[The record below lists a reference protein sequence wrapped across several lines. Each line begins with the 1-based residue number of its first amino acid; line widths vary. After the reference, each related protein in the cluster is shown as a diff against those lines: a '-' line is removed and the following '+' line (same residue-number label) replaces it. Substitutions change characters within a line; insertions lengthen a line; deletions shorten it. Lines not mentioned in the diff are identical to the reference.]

1 MDFVTLALQ
10 QHRFLDEILGE
21 DDDKVIV
28 PSHPTDSTSSATA
41 TASSAYNSGFDASTT
56 NVARPL
62 LSKNAEAELLLLA
75 TNFLLYVALVIVV
88 ILVCY
93 IYFPETLKPKAR
105 PVTPRNFNYRV
116 AQTQGNQIEA
126 FHYDDDGEEDSD
138 EHSST
143 DELLDSSPENEP
155 GTATR
160 NTNFLEFSQ
169 ESLSRKQVLRRLA
182 FCSIMLNICFV
193 CWGVLQ
199 VRSRKVNC
207 LLLMN
212 IIALFLDYNLK
223 HPYLSHQCSPLQST
237 GKNVDSSLSS
247 LYWRIFYLFIRSC
260 FYKPLLDFDHVRGS
274 SALFQA
280 APEPKC
286 HHLRIF
292 FSKYIEHAL
301 QLVPVR
307 STSIRVFP
315 SYHTFQ
321 IL

>member
-10 QHRFLDEILGE
+10 HHRFLEEMLDE
-21 DDDKVIV
+21 DDDKEILG
-28 PSHPTDSTSSATA
+28 PSPTDPLSSAA
-41 TASSAYNSGFDASTT
+41 TGYDTWSSSYNSGFDTSTT

-116 AQTQGNQIEA
+116 AQTRGDQIEA
-126 FHYDDDGEEDSD
+126 FHYEDEEEEDSD

-155 GTATR
+155 GMATR

-199 VRSRKVNC
+199 VSSRKVN
-207 LLLMN
+207 
-212 IIALFLDYNLK
+212 
-223 HPYLSHQCSPLQST
+223 
-237 GKNVDSSLSS
+237 
-247 LYWRIFYLFIRSC
+247 RIFNC
-260 FYKPLLDFDHVRGS
+260 GS
-274 SALFQA
+274 
-280 APEPKC
+280 
-286 HHLRIF
+286 
-292 FSKYIEHAL
+292 
-301 QLVPVR
+301 
-307 STSIRVFP
+307 
-315 SYHTFQ
+315 
-321 IL
+321 